1 MIKHALYSH
10 FDRHGRRQNPATGFR
25 RLVLSLA
32 VFAMIFFSSVCSLPV
47 LRADEVIMEES
58 NNVLIRSGDFECRPC
73 IEQVG
78 SGLSIVEGLGNNSGE
93 VTAGE
98 LYRFFKSQGKHSVDR
113 LVLCV
118 DLQGNPLRTDV
129 GFDDF
134 VLTIEDPFEAD
145 ARSFSLDRGGDNSL
159 VVPGYEASLLKPE
172 AQLEIPL
179 GYDFMERY
187 SENSEAVVKLNL
199 QYAGNLQSDVPLA
212 VYFPAER
219 TMRWF
224 SVNRLLLVISFA
236 IFWAAIFW
244 VLVRFTLPR
253 SQPA

>member
-1 MIKHALYSH
+1 MMNHKHSH
-10 FDRHGRRQNPATGFR
+10 NFGRHGRRQNPAKHIA
-25 RLVLSLA
+25 LLALSCT
-32 VFAMIFFSSVCSLPV
+32 VFLIFFCTSDTLS
-47 LRADEVIMEES
+47 ADEVILEES

-73 IEQVG
+73 MEQVD
-78 SGLSIVEGLGNNSGE
+78 SGLRIVEGLGNNSGE
-93 VTAGE
+93 ITAGE
-98 LYRFFKSQGKHSVDR
+98 LYRFFKSHGMDSVDR

-118 DLQGNPLRTDV
+118 DLEGNPLRTDV

-134 VLTIEDPFEAD
+134 VLTIEDPYQSGEPI
-145 ARSFSLDRGGDNSL
+145 RSFSLDRGGDNSL
-159 VVPGYEASLLKPE
+159 IVPGYETSLLKPE

-179 GYDFMERY
+179 GYDFMQRF
-187 SENSEAVVKLNL
+187 SENSEEVVKLNL

-219 TMRWF
+219 TLRWF
-224 SVNRLLLVISFA
+224 SIPRLLLVVSFA

-253 SQPA
+253 TQTA